1 MPIAAG
7 FAAGLSRPAR
17 SNSPGEAG
25 WLSDP
30 APHPPA
36 GCAMLRFFF
45 LHITLTVRL
54 FLSDILLLSGRITR
68 MTEEKTTRELGLTR
82 RTGT

>member
-1 MPIAAG
+1 M
-7 FAAGLSRPAR
+7 R
-17 SNSPGEAG
+17 N
-25 WLSDP
+25 
-30 APHPPA
+30 AP
-36 GCAMLRFFF
+36 LFF
-45 LHITLTVRL
+45 LHITLTVRP